1 MWGLPAIR
9 FVAIT
14 SSLDFVHSIHP
25 RKTKITKPG
34 IFVLKRK
41 MKLSVC
47 LLGNDRENVTHM

>member
-14 SSLDFVHSIHP
+14 SSLDFVHSIHR
-25 RKTKITKPG
+25 RKKKITKPG

-41 MKLSVC
+41 KKLARKAFVC
-47 LLGNDRENVTHM
+47 